1 MSSALCIISGVRS
14 ENTAF
19 RQDGE
24 LKTFL
29 KYLTSIVNK
38 KVEVLV
44 TAKLREAF
52 LFQIPNSFGIF
63 LISFAILKNPFA
75 NPLKKVANLL
85 MEFAM
90 FLS

>member
-1 MSSALCIISGVRS
+1 MYHSYFSRHFVCLQSRVWRQFLSSALCIISGGRS

-38 KVEVLV
+38 KAEVLV
-44 TAKLREAF
+44 K
-52 LFQIPNSFGIF
+52 
-63 LISFAILKNPFA
+63 
-75 NPLKKVANLL
+75 
-85 MEFAM
+85 M
-90 FLS
+90 FYYFVF